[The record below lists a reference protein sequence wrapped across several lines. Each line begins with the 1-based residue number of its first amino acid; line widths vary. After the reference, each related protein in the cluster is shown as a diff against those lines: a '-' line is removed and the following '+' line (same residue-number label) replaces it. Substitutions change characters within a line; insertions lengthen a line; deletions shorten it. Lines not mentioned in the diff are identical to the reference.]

1 MNNNTSANYH
11 LSEEYLRKKKRRT
24 RWITL
29 GLLSLLTIL
38 TAVEI
43 YIQKSHVA
51 TPIAG
56 NIAVLLLVNVNI
68 ILLLILILM
77 VAKNLVKLYLDRKWK
92 IIGARFRT
100 KLVLSFAALTFVP
113 SFLLFLVASGLLTN
127 SVNNWFN
134 QQIEKSLK
142 ESLEV
147 AEGYYAGSGKNIMTF
162 ANVLN
167 ETFLEKNM
175 MAKENISSLKNTVLQ
190 KRVDYKV
197 DGILVFDGTLSLIAE
212 SIETALKSRI
222 MTASSNQLSA
232 LLERALNGED
242 ASEILSLEN
251 KKLIAG
257 VSPIIEGQG
266 ARGKGQEANVKG
278 ATVVLLFASDDMVGK
293 IGSIVN
299 ALEEYKQLKL
309 LKNPIKLSYEITL
322 LLITLLI
329 LFSSVWFG
337 FYIAKGITVP
347 IKELAEAT
355 KSVAEGNLD
364 FKVNVK
370 ANDEIGMLVESF
382 NQMTSDLKDGKMAIE
397 RANEEMRKTN
407 IELEQRKG
415 YMETVLENIA
425 AGVISIDSHGRVS
438 TINHAASKIL
448 NIAPEDVK
456 GASYKNAFDASYLNP
471 VRAMIKGMGNAKR
484 ENTKGQVR
492 LMVAGR
498 VLTLTVSIT
507 VLNDS
512 SGKYLGMV
520 IVFDD
525 LTELIK
531 AQKTAAW
538 REVARGIAHEIKNPL
553 TPIQLNTQRLK
564 KKFKDGA
571 PDFKI
576 VFDEGTDVIIQEVEG
591 LKKLV
596 DEFSKFARMPE
607 PNLRPYKLHRI
618 IEDALMLYRNTRK
631 GIKFLTNYDS
641 EIDTINID
649 HEQFKRVFVNLI
661 ENSID
666 SVNGNGIIEINTS
679 LNRNDRTVRI
689 DVIDNGIGIP
699 DENKDKLFLPYF
711 STKKKGSG
719 LGLAIANRIVAD
731 HDGIIRVEDNLPTGA
746 RFVIELPA

>member
-1 MNNNTSANYH
+1 MDNNTSPNYH
-11 LSEEYLRKKKRRT
+11 LSENYLRKKRRRT
-24 RWITL
+24 RWIIF
-29 GLLSLLTIL
+29 GLLSLLIVL
-38 TAVEI
+38 TAVEV
-43 YIQKSHVA
+43 YIQQSHIA
-51 TPIAG
+51 TPLAG

-68 ILLLILILM
+68 ILLAILVVV

-100 KLVLSFAALTFVP
+100 KLVLSFAVLTFVP
-113 SFLLFLVASGLLTN
+113 SLLLFLVASGLLTN
-127 SVNNWFN
+127 SINNWFN

-142 ESLEV
+142 QSLEV
-147 AEGYYAGSGKNIMTF
+147 AEGYYASSGKNILTF
-162 ANVLN
+162 ANMLN
-167 ETFLEKNM
+167 ETFSVKNM
-175 MAKENISSLKNTVLQ
+175 MAKEGISSLKNTVLQ

-197 DGILVFDGTLSLIAE
+197 DGILVFDKSLSLIAE
-212 SIETALKSRI
+212 SIEIALKNKI
-222 MTASSNQLSA
+222 MTNSSNQLSV
-232 LLERALNGED
+232 LLERALNGEEV
-242 ASEILSLEN
+242 AEILSLDN
-251 KKLIAG
+251 KRLVAG
-257 VSPIIEGQG
+257 ISPIREGQG
-266 ARGKGQEANVKG
+266 AEEIAGV
-278 ATVVLLFASDDMVGK
+278 TVVLWFASTDMVGK

-329 LFSSVWFG
+329 LFSAVWFG
-337 FYIAKGITVP
+337 FYMAKGITVP

-355 KSVAEGNLD
+355 KFVAEGNLD

-382 NQMTSDLKDGKMAIE
+382 NQMTTDLKDGKMAIE

-407 IELEQRKG
+407 IELERRKG

-425 AGVISIDSHGRVS
+425 TGVISIDSHGKVS
-438 TINHAASKIL
+438 TINHAASRIL
-448 NIAPEDVK
+448 NINPEDVK
-456 GASYKNAFDASYLNP
+456 GESYKNAFDASYLNP
-471 VRAMIKGMGNAKR
+471 VRAMIKNMSEAER
-484 ENTKGQVR
+484 ENTKGQ
-492 LMVAGR
+492 LQIMAGGR

-507 VLNDS
+507 VLRDG

-564 KKFKDGA
+564 KKFKEGSS
-571 PDFKI
+571 DFKT
-576 VFDEGTDVIIQEVEG
+576 VFDEGTNVIIQEVEG

-607 PNLRPYKLHRI
+607 PNPKPYKLHRI
-618 IEDALMLYRNTRK
+618 IEDALTLYRNTRK
-631 GIKFLTNYDS
+631 GIKFLTSYDS

-666 SVNGNGIIEINTS
+666 AVNGDGIIEISTS
-679 LNRNDRTVRI
+679 FDDNDRTIRI
-689 DVIDNGIGIP
+689 EVADNGIGIP

-719 LGLAIANRIVAD
+719 LGLAIVNRIVAD
-731 HDGIIRVEDNLPTGA
+731 HNGVIRVEDNLPGGA
-746 RFVIELPA
+746 KFVIELPV